1 MFSNCG
7 TGEDSW
13 ESLEQ
18 HGDQTSQWQR
28 KSTLNIHWKDWCW
41 SSNTWAIWCKELTHW
56 KRPWCW
62 ERLRSG
68 GEGGDRAWD
77 GWMASLTQWTWIHEQ
92 APGDSERQGSLECPV
107 HGVTK
112 SQTWLSSQA
121 FVVQLLSHIQL
132 FETPWSAAH
141 HASVSFTISQSLLKL
156 MSIELVMPSNHLMLS
171 YPLLFLP
178 SIFPSIRVFSN
189 ELALCIRW
197 PKYWSF
203 SFSISLSKEY
213 SGLISFRIDLFDLA
227 LQGTSPTPQLKS
239 SSSSVLGFLYG
250 PTLTFIH
257 DHLKNHYKQRVLLG
271 CL

>member
-92 APGDSERQGSLECPV
+92 APGDSERQGSLECRSPWGHKRSDMIERTTVISTVLYWHKRVDQPMKQNRVPRNRPTYSQWKSMGFPGDSVGKKSAWNAGDLGSIPGSETSYGRGYGNLLLNSCLEYPHRQRSLGSTV
-107 HGVTK
+107 HGVAK
-112 SQTWLSSQA
+112 SQTW
-121 FVVQLLSHIQL
+121 
-132 FETPWSAAH
+132 
-141 HASVSFTISQSLLKL
+141 
-156 MSIELVMPSNHLMLS
+156 
-171 YPLLFLP
+171 
-178 SIFPSIRVFSN
+178 
-189 ELALCIRW
+189 
-197 PKYWSF
+197 
-203 SFSISLSKEY
+203 
-213 SGLISFRIDLFDLA
+213 
-227 LQGTSPTPQLKS
+227 TSDFHS
-239 SSSSVLGFLYG
+239 
-250 PTLTFIH
+250 
-257 DHLKNHYKQRVLLG
+257 
-271 CL
+271 